1 MIHDPEGHITLNPHS
16 RHVRVLADE
25 TPIADTHNA
34 IELRE
39 NGYPSRQYIPRED
52 IDMSRLAR
60 SSKVTHCPFKGD
72 ASYYSIKGADGEIA
86 DVAWSYE
93 RPFDA
98 MTDIAGHL
106 AFDTRLIEEK
116 VEEKIDE

>member
-16 RHVRVLADE
+16 RHVRVLVGE
-25 TPIADTHNA
+25 TPIADTRNA

-39 NGYPSRQYIPRED
+39 NGYPSRQYIPHED
-52 IDMSRLAR
+52 IDMSRLTR

-72 ASYYSIKGADGEIA
+72 ASYYSIKGEDGEIA
-86 DVAWSYE
+86 DAAWSYE

-106 AFDTRLIEEK
+106 AFDTRL
-116 VEEKIDE
+116 VEENVDE